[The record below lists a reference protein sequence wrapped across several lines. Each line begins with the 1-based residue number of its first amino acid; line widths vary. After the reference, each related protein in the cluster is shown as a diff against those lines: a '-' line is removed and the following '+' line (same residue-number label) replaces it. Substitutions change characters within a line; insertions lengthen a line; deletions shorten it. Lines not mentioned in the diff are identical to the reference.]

1 MKDQTFTGYANN
13 APILKQD
20 YSQKNQ
26 TQQNNN
32 ATFTQDNFIGI
43 YKSVFPEGYCE
54 HLISEFNRLK
64 GQGAGFDRIKG
75 ENASNHVKSDYSI
88 GMNIRS
94 HTMLPFNNID
104 AVDMFFGGLQGCY
117 EKYLEKYS
125 VLCTEQVNADTMKM
139 QCTSP
144 GGGYHVWHGEQGNG
158 VHANRALVYSLY
170 LNTIPQES
178 AGETEFLYHQLRVSP
193 EKNMMILWPA
203 AFTHAHRG
211 NTLFGNQDK
220 YIVTGWFYYE

>member
-1 MKDQTFTGYANN
+1 MNNQTFTGCANN
-13 APILKQD
+13 APLLKQD
-20 YSQKNQ
+20 YSQKNHIE
-26 TQQNNN
+26 QNNN
-32 ATFTQDNFIGI
+32 ETFTQDNFIGI
-43 YKSVFPEGYCE
+43 YKDVFPEGYCE

-75 ENASNHVKSDYSI
+75 ENASNHVKNDYSI

-94 HTMLPFNNID
+94 HSMLPFNDID
-104 AVDMFFGGLQGCY
+104 AVNLFFDGLQGCY
-117 EKYLEKYS
+117 ERYLQKYS
-125 VLCTEQVNADTMKM
+125 VLSNEKINADTMKM

-158 VHANRALVYSLY
+158 AYANRALVYSLY

-203 AFTHAHRG
+203 GFTHAHRG